1 MNEKN
6 SETTKKSKKEI
17 KWYTYVDSELDNKLT
32 EFMKQYNVKNQANVI
47 RSCVNNHLEYVK
59 QILQKNIEIKY
70 YDDEY
75 INDFIKEAINA
86 YDPRNTLFEELKQK
100 LSPLK
105 TSVLMSKDLINKP
118 EILFE
123 NIENSIKAII
133 ELEKIIKQHFEE
145 PRPTRYIKRFDI
157 LYVEDNE
164 LDRKS
169 IETYFKSKGADII
182 PVETSEEGLEILKI
196 STPNVIL
203 LDVDLKTSKING
215 DRLCKMLKS
224 KEQYNKIPIVLMTA
238 TISEKEKEE
247 LLTITGAD
255 DIIIKPINKLSDLDL
270 ILTKL
275 K

>member
-6 SETTKKSKKEI
+6 SENTKKSKKEI

-32 EFMKQYNVKNQANVI
+32 EFMKQYNIKNQAKVI
-47 RSCVNNHLEYVK
+47 RSCVNDYLEYVK
-59 QILQKNIEIKY
+59 EILQKNIETKEY
-70 YDDEY
+70 NDEY
-75 INDFIKEAINA
+75 INDFIREAIIA
-86 YDPRNTLFEELKQK
+86 YEPKNKLFEELKQK

-105 TSVLMSKDLINKP
+105 ISILMSKDSINKP
-118 EILFE
+118 ELLFE

-133 ELEKIIKQHFEE
+133 ELEKIVKRHFEE
-145 PRPTRYIKRFDI
+145 PRLIRYIKRFDI
-157 LYVEDNE
+157 LHVEDNE

-169 IETYFKSKGADII
+169 IETYFKSKGADIKS
-182 PVETSEEGLEILKI
+182 VETSEEGLDILKEF
-196 STPNVIL
+196 TPNVIL
-203 LDVDLKTSKING
+203 LDVNLKTSKING
-215 DRLCKMLKS
+215 DNLCKMLKS
-224 KEQYNKIPIVLMTA
+224 KEQYSKTSIILMTA

-255 DIIIKPINKLSDLDL
+255 DIIIKPINKLADLDL